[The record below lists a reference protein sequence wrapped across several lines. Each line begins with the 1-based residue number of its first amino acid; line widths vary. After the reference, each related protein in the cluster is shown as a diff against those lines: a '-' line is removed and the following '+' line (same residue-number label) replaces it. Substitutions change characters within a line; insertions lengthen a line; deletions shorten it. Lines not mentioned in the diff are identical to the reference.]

1 MRVPQGRHHARGLEA
16 PESGRF
22 KGLRGFK
29 RGLRGKSKSPC
40 PLLPSPGRRPA
51 RRRLVLTKLV
61 IIAFLSE
68 GERTSGGAREGG
80 GLSISPFALSGL
92 SRIPLKRFFAGDF
105 QSPCQKGLPLGV
117 HGATSDAF
125 LPRTRVARFG
135 FYLSAQYFHTLR
147 FTIAPPP
154 QLSFRQIPICQ
165 TSFHLKRIHNKIRPM
180 YHHRAD

>member
-1 MRVPQGRHHARGLEA
+1 MRALQGRHHARGLEA

-51 RRRLVLTKLV
+51 RRRLVLTKFV
-61 IIAFLSE
+61 IIVFLSE
-68 GERTSGGAREGG
+68 GKRTSGGAREGG

-105 QSPCQKGLPLGV
+105 QSPSQKGLPLGGTV
-117 HGATSDAF
+117 QLLTLESLAHSG
-125 LPRTRVARFG
+125 LHRVRFG
-135 FYLSAQYFHTLR
+135 FRSSPQRFHTLR
-147 FTIAPPP
+147 FAIAPRL
-154 QLSFRQIPICQ
+154 LSACFTKSQ
-165 TSFHLKRIHNKIRPM
+165 FV
-180 YHHRAD
+180 

>member
-1 MRVPQGRHHARGLEA
+1 MARSRSGACENVAMKHETRSARGVNRYARGRKASESA
-16 PESGRF
+16 PYTPGGGHSGRGQDAPAKNRF

-51 RRRLVLTKLV
+51 RRRFVLAKSV
-61 IIAFLSE
+61 IIDPLSE

-105 QSPCQKGLPLGV
+105 QSPCQKGLPLGC
-117 HGATSDAF
+117 AKR
-125 LPRTRVARFG
+125 L
-135 FYLSAQYFHTLR
+135 LTL
-147 FTIAPPP
+147 
-154 QLSFRQIPICQ
+154 
-165 TSFHLKRIHNKIRPM
+165 
-180 YHHRAD
+180 

>member
-1 MRVPQGRHHARGLEA
+1 MARSRSGACGSVAQRSNTRSASAQALCAREENRFSCVAHPQMRAPQGGGLSDRGQDAPARN
-16 PESGRF
+16 RF

-51 RRRLVLTKLV
+51 RRRLVLTKLI
-61 IIAFLSE
+61 IIASLSE

-105 QSPCQKGLPLGV
+105 QSPCQKGLPLGCTMRLLTFYPLA
-117 HGATSDAF
+117 HALRAS
-125 LPRTRVARFG
+125 G
-135 FYLSAQYFHTLR
+135 FRRY
-147 FTIAPPP
+147 
-154 QLSFRQIPICQ
+154 C
-165 TSFHLKRIHNKIRPM
+165 
-180 YHHRAD
+180 DG